1 MTRNN
6 RVKRHLNRIKKR
18 RDARKDGLSL
28 QHKCRL
34 NRRHHEVE
42 KASAFITNLSDHELT
57 DDEILALSKGL
68 GFVPTPNKPKK
79 SAIMK
84 DCNAFIRTMRIRFIA
99 ATNRWPKTHKFRLPS
114 KWNPGPTRNCKLEDF
129 FENLKE
135 EISKVPIKNA
145 KFNYNSSMKKAWE
158 DLKKNTNLILKGYDK
173 GRGIAVISK
182 EHYLQEGY
190 RQLTNKDQYLKLDYN
205 PTKDTTDMLH
215 SLICEMHLRK
225 QLDTALA
232 DYLDPCNGQ
241 MKTPVFFM
249 LPKIHKK
256 PPLGSRFVGRP
267 VVSNCG
273 SPLEKASEFLDFYLL
288 PIVKSQPTYLK
299 DTGDTIRKIEALSLP
314 PNVILASLDII
325 SMFTSVPQNEAFEVT
340 LNTLANADPFLQD
353 PIMPDI
359 EYMAELLRLVLYRNA
374 FEFNEEFFL
383 QISGVPMGQ
392 KSSGSICNL
401 VVHELENK
409 ILKLT
414 PYIHTLYR
422 YMDDTLVFWTGSL
435 QQLKD
440 FVNEINTLHETLKFT
455 YEASETSIQFLD
467 LVLYKGTRFKE
478 TGILDIKCHT
488 KKTETGQFL
497 HRTSSH
503 PRSVFK
509 GFLRGEI
516 MRYARNNNNIDT
528 FREKKEFFMQKLTNR
543 GYTESELLDA
553 DLSINLGD
561 RSTYIQE
568 KPKSL
573 EIPLVFKTTYFP
585 HMSGK
590 HIKNAIMKHWHMI
603 GDHDHLKTIFPKP
616 PIVAYSRTNS
626 LRDTLV
632 RAKLPRRKEEDSTYV
647 DFIENDDLPPSSPTL
662 IMLQELQAESR
673 GFDNVL
679 YLIDSDDDNLE

>member
-1 MTRNN
+1 
-6 RVKRHLNRIKKR
+6 
-18 RDARKDGLSL
+18 
-28 QHKCRL
+28 
-34 NRRHHEVE
+34 
-42 KASAFITNLSDHELT
+42 
-57 DDEILALSKGL
+57 
-68 GFVPTPNKPKK
+68 
-79 SAIMK
+79 
-84 DCNAFIRTMRIRFIA
+84 
-99 ATNRWPKTHKFRLPS
+99 
-114 KWNPGPTRNCKLEDF
+114 
-129 FENLKE
+129 
-135 EISKVPIKNA
+135 
-145 KFNYNSSMKKAWE
+145 
-158 DLKKNTNLILKGYDK
+158 
-173 GRGIAVISK
+173 
-182 EHYLQEGY
+182 
-190 RQLTNKDQYLKLDYN
+190 
-205 PTKDTTDMLH
+205 MLH

-256 PPLGSRFVGRP
+256 PPPGSSFVGRP

-516 MRYARNNNNIDT
+516 MRYARNNNNMDT